1 MTATGVVG
9 IAAVGILGYD
19 VVWPLVYRALP
30 GVRPV
35 LDGALTVVAFVIP
48 FVIGVVLAR
57 SEPPPRAMLLTAVVG
72 VVDSTLGWAISA
84 WIGPGRAEMVDGA
97 SVVVQV
103 AVTIVMVVAIYGVF
117 GLAGAGVGRRW
128 MRRPRARLSVR

>member
-48 FVIGVVLAR
+48 FVIGVVL
-57 SEPPPRAMLLTAVVG
+57 L
-72 VVDSTLGWAISA
+72 
-84 WIGPGRAEMVDGA
+84 GPGRAEMVDGA